1 MELSNTQTW
10 WIYTRLDGRNG
21 ECWSTMKI
29 RCIVMRLKIARVTA
43 LQGGTMHSVN
53 KHLSTS
59 CVHCCC
65 TISIALGFFR
75 HLPTSSNHRTLRY
88 SAWVK
93 SLPFFSQ
100 CRNSLWETFPSPPGR
115 RTRLGTGRHVATL
128 PPLPLSRSLHKT
140 STSLK
145 VKSEFNL
152 SEICQISLN
161 LERKDAEEPS
171 MDWKTSL
178 ISWESS
184 KAIHSPLIAGS
195 CTSATTPF

>member
-1 MELSNTQTW
+1 MLIDHENSVHCNAPQDRSCDCLA
-10 WIYTRLDGRNG
+10 GRNNAQ
-21 ECWSTMKI
+21 
-29 RCIVMRLKIARVTA
+29 R
-43 LQGGTMHSVN
+43 QQ
-53 KHLSTS
+53 TS
-59 CVHCCC
+59 FNILCSLLFYNIHC
-65 TISIALGFFR
+65 SWFFR